1 MTRKSFDLSFV
12 EYRTLP
18 TLHISYPIIMILD
31 YERLWIIH
39 LKFKP
44 KMGTKLYTQMCSQN
58 SFKCLKD
65 NIWFTGA
72 FFVASMNQTMI
83 MSNEQ
88 DDEISEKLRCLFLYK
103 FGIFTRSWYLYS
115 SCILYLHSCLWVI
128 YITVCFKRP

>member
-1 MTRKSFDLSFV
+1 MSRKSFDLSFV

-18 TLHISYPIIMILD
+18 TLHISYLIIMILD
-31 YERLWIIH
+31 YERLCIIH
-39 LKFKP
+39 FTFKP
-44 KMGTKLYTQMCSQN
+44 KMGTKLYMQMCSQN

-72 FFVASMNQTMI
+72 FFVASMNQTTTI

-88 DDEISEKLRCLFLYK
+88 DDEISEKLRCLYK

-115 SCILYLHSCLWVI
+115 SCIPYLHSCLWVI
-128 YITVCFKRP
+128 YITECFKRP